1 MVLLL
6 ALFGLVLLCAGAV
19 LLFRQRKLLG
29 GLLIVVGV
37 LFVALG
43 AIAILSFHP

>member
-6 ALFGLVLLCAGAV
+6 VLFGLVLLCVGSL
-19 LLFRQRKLLG
+19 LLFRQKKVLG

-37 LFVALG
+37 LFAALG

>member
-6 ALFGLVLLCAGAV
+6 ALLGLVLIGVGAV
-19 LLFRQRKLLG
+19 LFFREKKVSG
-29 GLLIVVGV
+29 VLLILVGV
-37 LFVALG
+37 LFLALG